1 MGLSGLR
8 DRVRALGGE
17 FAFGEATPR
26 GAFIEA
32 RFGVAG

>member
-17 FAFGEATPR
+17 FAFGAAAPR